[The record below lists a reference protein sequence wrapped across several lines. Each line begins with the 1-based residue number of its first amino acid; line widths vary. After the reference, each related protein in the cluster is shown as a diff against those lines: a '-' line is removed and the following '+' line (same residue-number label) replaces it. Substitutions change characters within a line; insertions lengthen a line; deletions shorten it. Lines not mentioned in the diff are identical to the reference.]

1 MRPQQHVTPDQRA
14 EYEALA
20 KWFCPE
26 KAVRNQCLTDL
37 GLLAIA
43 LLVVIL
49 ITLGVI

>member
-1 MRPQQHVTPDQRA
+1 MRPQQHVTPEQRA

-20 KWFCPE
+20 AWFS
-26 KAVRNQCLTDL
+26 ADDVRDQRLTDA